1 MTDRRTVS
9 KLGTYKVGDLLGSGG
24 MASVYK
30 GYDTVNKRDVA
41 IKVLSINEQ
50 TADFVKR
57 FKREVKVVKSL
68 RHPNIVEFYDFGEE
82 DDTIYMVQALL
93 PGPTLADRIR
103 KLGKRRIPDAD
114 IPVIV
119 AQLADALDFAHN
131 KGIIHRDVKPSN
143 AIYNAE
149 RQMVLTD
156 FGIARTS
163 ADALRTATGP
173 GIVMGT
179 PGYIAPEQAI
189 SSATIT
195 PACDIYALGVL
206 LFEMLTAQL
215 PFEADTPMGVV
226 LKHLYDDPPKPR
238 SLRPELPKALDDIL
252 LRAMHKEPDK
262 RFATATELS
271 QALQEAWPVGK
282 PAGKAKADS
291 ATQTAATTESKKRT
305 EKKTAKRPEKDSA
318 TAKPRAGG
326 SSAKAKAKSEN
337 GTSGSRAKAAPAKKK
352 SSDDSAKARS
362 TGGSSSS
369 SKAAARATAG
379 RKELAGAEG
388 AAQQPARH
396 IRLRVGLLTACL
408 VGLLLLGGLTDLD
421 TIARGWGVLARSV
434 MGIVGY

>member
-1 MTDRRTVS
+1 MTDRRTIS
-9 KLGTYKVGDLLGSGG
+9 KLGTYKVGELLGSGG

-68 RHPNIVEFYDFGEE
+68 RHPNIVQFYDFGEE
-82 DDTIYMVQALL
+82 DDTIYMVQELL
-93 PGPTLADRIR
+93 PGPTLAYRIR

-149 RQMVLTD
+149 RNVVLTD

-215 PFEADTPMGVV
+215 PFDADTPMGVV
-226 LKHLYDDPPKPR
+226 LKHLYDEPPVPR
-238 SLRPELPKALDDIL
+238 SLRPELPKALDAVL
-252 LRAMHKEPDK
+252 LRALHKEPDK
-262 RFATATELS
+262 RFANATELS
-271 QALQEAWPVGK
+271 QALQAAWPVGK
-282 PAGKAKADS
+282 TASNATSTSAAKTTG
-291 ATQTAATTESKKRT
+291 ATGTRKRT
-305 EKKTAKRPEKDSA
+305 ERTPATTKNRTTGTA
-318 TAKPRAGG
+318 
-326 SSAKAKAKSEN
+326 AKAKARSEN
-337 GTSGSRAKAAPAKKK
+337 GTSGSRAKSSTTGKKTT
-352 SSDDSAKARS
+352 SASAKPR
-362 TGGSSSS
+362 TTDGSAGLSS
-369 SKAAARATAG
+369 SKSASRATAG
-379 RKELAGAEG
+379 HKQKTTAAG
-388 AAQQPARH
+388 AAQPRDQR
-396 IRLRVGLLTACL
+396 IRMRVGLITACI

>member
-9 KLGTYKVGDLLGSGG
+9 KLGTYKVGELLGSGG

-82 DDTIYMVQALL
+82 DDTIYMVQELL

-114 IPVIV
+114 IPAIV
-119 AQLADALDFAHN
+119 TQLADALDFAHN

-143 AIYNAE
+143 AIYNVE

-226 LKHLYDDPPKPR
+226 LKHLYDEPPKPR

-282 PAGKAKADS
+282 PADKANADS
-291 ATQTAATTESKKRT
+291 AAKTTAATAAKKSA
-305 EKKTAKRPEKDSA
+305 EKGPEKDA
-318 TAKPRAGG
+318 AAAKPRAGG
-326 SSAKAKAKSEN
+326 STAKAKAKSEN
-337 GTSGSRAKAAPAKKK
+337 GTSGSRAKASPAKKK
-352 SSDDSAKARS
+352 TAGDGAKSRS
-362 TGGSSSS
+362 TGGSSSAA
-369 SKAAARATAG
+369 KATSRATTG
-379 RKELAGAEG
+379 RKEQAGAEG
-388 AAQQPARH
+388 AAQQTDRH

>member
-1 MTDRRTVS
+1 MTDRRTIS
-9 KLGTYKVGDLLGSGG
+9 KLGTYKVGELLGSGG

-50 TADFVKR
+50 TVDFVKR

-68 RHPNIVEFYDFGEE
+68 RHPNIVQFYDFGEE
-82 DDTIYMVQALL
+82 DDTIYMVQELL
-93 PGPTLADRIR
+93 PGPTLAYRIR

-131 KGIIHRDVKPSN
+131 KAIIHRDVKPSN
-143 AIYNAE
+143 VIYNAE
-149 RQMVLTD
+149 RNVVLTD

-215 PFEADTPMGVV
+215 PFDADTPMGVV
-226 LKHLYDDPPKPR
+226 LKHLYDEPPGPR
-238 SLRPELPKALDDIL
+238 SLRPDLPKALDAVL
-252 LRAMHKEPDK
+252 LRALHKEPDK
-262 RFATATELS
+262 RFANATELS
-271 QALQEAWPVGK
+271 QALQAAWPVSK
-282 PAGKAKADS
+282 TASNATSTSAAKATS
-291 ATQTAATTESKKRT
+291 ATRTKKRT
-305 EKKTAKRPEKDSA
+305 QRTPSAASNRTTGTA
-318 TAKPRAGG
+318 
-326 SSAKAKAKSEN
+326 AKAKAQSEN
-337 GTSGSRAKAAPAKKK
+337 GTSGSRAKASATGKKTP
-352 SSDDSAKARS
+352 SASAKPRT
-362 TGGSSSS
+362 TGGSDSLSSPKS
-369 SKAAARATAG
+369 APRTTAG
-379 RKELAGAEG
+379 RKEQTTAAG
-388 AAQQPARH
+388 AAQPRDQR
-396 IRLRVGLLTACL
+396 IRWRVGLITACI

-421 TIARGWGVLARSV
+421 TIARGWDVLARSV

>member
-9 KLGTYKVGDLLGSGG
+9 KLGTYKVGELLGSGG

-68 RHPNIVEFYDFGEE
+68 RHPNIVQFYDVGEE
-82 DDTIYMVQALL
+82 DDTIYMVQELL

-215 PFEADTPMGVV
+215 PFEADTSMGVV
-226 LKHLYDDPPKPR
+226 LKHLYDEPPTPR

-262 RFATATELS
+262 RFASATELS

-282 PAGKAKADS
+282 PTGKATADS
-291 ATQTAATTESKKRT
+291 AANTAEATGSKKST
-305 EKKTAKRPEKDSA
+305 EKKAEKSTEKDSA
-318 TAKPRAGG
+318 AAKPRAGG
-326 SSAKAKAKSEN
+326 STAKAKAKSEN
-337 GTSGSRAKAAPAKKK
+337 GTSGSRAKASPAKKK
-352 SSDDSAKARS
+352 ASGESAKSRS
-362 TGGSSSS
+362 TGGNSS
-369 SKAAARATAG
+369 AAKPTARATTG
-379 RKELAGAEG
+379 RKEQAGAEG
-388 AAQQPARH
+388 AAQQPDRH
-396 IRLRVGLLTACL
+396 IRLRVGLLTVCL

-421 TIARGWGVLARSV
+421 TIVRGWGVLARSV
-434 MGIVGY
+434 MGLVGY